1 MNCADCGESL
11 LSNAQYCHVCG
22 ARREAP
28 RIRRKRKRQQHRVD
42 PSERSP
48 RGSRVGTVGTDSW
61 DDEEKLLW
69 IGTFSAK
76 GMINH
81 WLVAIAASLL
91 LPILAVS
98 MNADQTLWLALM
110 VAVGAIWAFMFGIL
124 IYRKLDVHY
133 ELTNQRL
140 IHEFGIL
147 NRETNRIEVID
158 VDDVA
163 FRQSILERFVGSGTI
178 EIMSSDQS
186 DPIIELFGIDD
197 VYHLAELIDSARRK
211 ERIRRGIHIEA
222 V

>member
-11 LSNAQYCHVCG
+11 IPNAQYCHVCG

-28 RIRRKRKRQQHRVD
+28 RIKRKRKPQQRRVD
-42 PSERSP
+42 ASERSP
-48 RGSRVGTVGTDSW
+48 RRSRIGRAASDQWG
-61 DDEEKLLW
+61 DEEKLLW
-69 IGTFSAK
+69 VGTFSGK

-81 WLVAIAASLL
+81 WLFALAITVALLFLASSMDAERALWTALL
-91 LPILAVS
+91 AGLGL
-98 MNADQTLWLALM
+98 LWM
-110 VAVGAIWAFMFGIL
+110 FMFGIL
-124 IYRKLDVHY
+124 IFRKLDVHY

-158 VDDVA
+158 IDDVA
-163 FRQSILERFVGSGTI
+163 FRQSLLERFIGSGTI
-178 EIMSSDQS
+178 EIISSDES

-211 ERIRRGIHIEA
+211 ERIRRGVHIEA